1 MKFKIE
7 GAEYIE
13 LIGLLKA
20 TGISETGGQAKQM
33 VDDGLIKV
41 NGNIENR
48 KRAKLRT
55 GDVVEV
61 DGETIILE

>member
-7 GAEYIE
+7 DAEYIE